1 MRLTPPFAL
10 LSAVLLVACGAAN
23 GSGGVP
29 VQVSPPTGALSA
41 WATFPVEQTPRPV
54 VLIANLSPT
63 GGFGSGD
70 AKIAALCHKF
80 TSQIQLPTVVP
91 RETKVAWSIG
101 TKGTYPAVS
110 AAAAL
115 TAMTQP

>member
-1 MRLTPPFAL
+1 MRLMPPVAL
-10 LSAVLLVACGAAN
+10 LSAVLLVACGAVN
-23 GSGGVP
+23 GNSGVP
-29 VQVSPPTGALSA
+29 VPVSPPTGALSA

-54 VLIANLSPT
+54 VLIANLSPQ

-70 AKIAALCHKF
+70 GKIAALCHKF
-80 TSQIQLPTVVP
+80 TSEIRLSTVVP

-101 TKGTYPAVS
+101 TKGTYAAIS

-115 TAMTQP
+115 TAM